1 MVGSSGGGVS
11 ASKYSGSPLWWR
23 ISCRTVITF
32 ASMPSP
38 RMRPGRYVST
48 GASRSI
54 LPSAT
59 SCMIVAATK
68 VFVMLAVRT
77 WVLGANPALVST
89 SAKPA
94 AERVRSGPLRTTATP
109 PARSLPTTMRVN
121 AVSTAV
127 GWA

>member
-1 MVGSSGGGVS
+1 M
-11 ASKYSGSPLWWR
+11 
-23 ISCRTVITF
+23 
-32 ASMPSP
+32 
-38 RMRPGRYVST
+38 

-77 WVLGANPALVST
+77 WVFGANPVLVST

-94 AERVRSGPLRTTATP
+94 AERVRCWTVAHHGDAAGEVAVDDDAGQRGVDRGGLGVSGRGRQTQ
-109 PARSLPTTMRVN
+109 
-121 AVSTAV
+121 
-127 GWA
+127 